1 MIRALPLLAMLV
13 PLCACASAQARAPVE
28 SVALEVPPVPPRQ
41 IHPAPVDLPT
51 IPLVEDLL
59 MPPPSPAPAKPRPPV
74 RETTRT
80 EPRAETKPEVVEP
93 EPIPVPPPPP
103 VAPLR
108 TVTAANGPETER
120 QIREVLDRATRLLE
134 TVDLRGMSD
143 DRRAAFESAKDSI
156 TRAQEAL
163 KAFNVVLARSLAERA
178 ENFAKLLVGR

>member
-1 MIRALPLLAMLV
+1 MIRLLPLLALLL

-41 IHPAPVDLPT
+41 IHPAPVDPPT

-59 MPPPSPAPAKPRPPV
+59 VPPPSPAPAKPRPPV
-74 RETTRT
+74 RDTTRT
-80 EPRAETKPEVVEP
+80 EPRAEAKPEAVEP
-93 EPIPVPPPPP
+93 EPAPEPAPPP

-108 TVTAANGPETER
+108 TGTAANGPEAER
-120 QIREVLDRATRLLE
+120 QIREMLDRASRLLE

-143 DRRAAFESAKDSI
+143 DRRAAFDSAKDSI

-163 KAFNVVLARSLAERA
+163 KASNVVLARSLAERA
-178 ENFAKLLVGR
+178 ENFAKLLGGR